1 MKWDRTTPAS
11 WKLIFYKWPQGVGF
25 TIKAHHCE
33 QTIKFA
39 QIFSH
44 FITLLLRI
52 EDKVTAWSI
61 FLHGSDFK
69 DFWVALH
76 RNVLW
81 DLLPHWPI
89 QFVLRIFKQI
99 YQLCW
104 SSMFS
109 VAELKKQ
116 ASIFSKLIAFKNI
129 QRLKNLCCLHILN
142 IEITSK
148 RGPVHGAQYKEE
160 SEINDC
166 KKLGSVQY
174 KCTLGKTGI
183 YEISDELCPNENA

>member
-1 MKWDRTTPAS
+1 
-11 WKLIFYKWPQGVGF
+11 
-25 TIKAHHCE
+25 
-33 QTIKFA
+33 
-39 QIFSH
+39 
-44 FITLLLRI
+44 
-52 EDKVTAWSI
+52 
-61 FLHGSDFK
+61 
-69 DFWVALH
+69 
-76 RNVLW
+76 
-81 DLLPHWPI
+81 
-89 QFVLRIFKQI
+89 
-99 YQLCW
+99 
-104 SSMFS
+104 MFS

-129 QRLKNLCCLHILN
+129 QRLKNILN